1 MVIEKLTFPGE
12 RSTNYVNS
20 SGVMFLN
27 IKDCE
32 KQEMLQSSSLCNSN
46 WNSGEKNQNSNFPTL
61 TYTLNSTR
69 SNSAV
74 QF

>member
-46 WNSGEKNQNSNFPTL
+46 WNSGGRGEIRIQISNLDLHT
-61 TYTLNSTR
+61 
-69 SNSAV
+69 
-74 QF
+74 

>member
-1 MVIEKLTFPGE
+1 MTKEWLLKNLTFPGE

-46 WNSGEKNQNSNFPTL
+46 
-61 TYTLNSTR
+61 
-69 SNSAV
+69 
-74 QF
+74 